1 MPGLQQKAEDVFHV
15 IGFTK
20 QEIANGVQIR
30 SLQLNSEAM
39 KLSSVMHQRFGPL
52 AHAAAQGIVVEK
64 LIEVYSLDSFGDSEA
79 FEKLYGNKYMV
90 VEFLNDTALTLSNQF
105 KIKLPPVVG
114 KFTKAE
120 IPQPLEVSMRGRFY
134 VAV

>member
-1 MPGLQQKAEDVFHV
+1 MPGFPQKGNDVFHV

-20 QEIANGVQIR
+20 QEIANGVQLR

-64 LIEVYSLDSFGDSEA
+64 LIEVYSLDAFGDSEV

-90 VEFLNDTALTLSNQF
+90 VEFFNDTALTLSNQF
-105 KIKLPPVVG
+105 KIELPPVIG
-114 KFTKAE
+114 KITRAE
-120 IPQPLEVSMRGRFY
+120 LPQPLGISMRGRCY
-134 VAV
+134 VAA